1 MYRVRCSCLL
11 VLGLASCAASGPVRT
26 GLDDAAHLTELLGG
40 KRVGVIANATAR
52 DAQGRF
58 IVDVLRALPQVR
70 VTALFAPE
78 HGLQAQLGAG
88 DRVLDETFQGLTVY
102 SLYGKTRQPTPAML
116 AEVDALVFDIQD
128 VGARFYTYAS
138 TMTLA
143 MAAAAE
149 CGKPFVVLDR
159 PNPIN
164 GRTVEGNLLEPAF
177 ASFVGLWPIPVRH
190 GLTMG
195 ELARLVAGE
204 GWLKGPRPPD
214 LTVVPV
220 QGWRRS
226 MWFDQT
232 HLAFIRPS
240 PNIPDPDT
248 ALVYIGLCLLEG
260 TNVSEG
266 RGTDRPFMQF
276 GAPWVDG
283 QALCT
288 RLEALRLPG
297 LAFEPTS
304 FADLLET
311 RRHTVPR
318 CADHHHRPRS
328 RRILLERH
336 PHRPDAACHGPG
348 AIRFSR
354 EPFRPPLRHGPH
366 PQGHRGRSTAGPV
379 TAGLAGGIAAVSGRS
394 AALSAVSVTGLQ
406 RAALMKTER
415 IGGKP

>member
-1 MYRVRCSCLL
+1 MYHVRCSCLL

-58 IVDVLRALPQVR
+58 IVDVLRDLPQVR

-283 QALCT
+283 PALCT
-288 RLEALRLPG
+288 RLEALHLPG

-304 FADLLET
+304 FTPTSSKHAGTPCRGARIIITDRDRVESYWSGIRIVQTLRAMDPEQFAFRASHFDRLCGTDRIRKAIEAGQLLDPLRRDWQADL
-311 RRHTVPR
+311 
-318 CADHHHRPRS
+318 HRFEAVRE
-328 RRILLERH
+328 RYLLY
-336 PHRPDAACHGPG
+336 P
-348 AIRFSR
+348 
-354 EPFRPPLRHGPH
+354 
-366 PQGHRGRSTAGPV
+366 
-379 TAGLAGGIAAVSGRS
+379 
-394 AALSAVSVTGLQ
+394 
-406 RAALMKTER
+406 
-415 IGGKP
+415 

>member
-1 MYRVRCSCLL
+1 MYRVLYGSVLT
-11 VLGLASCAASGPVRT
+11 LGLVSCAASGPVRT
-26 GLDDAAHLTELLGG
+26 GLDDTAHLAELLGG

-58 IVDVLRALPQVR
+58 IVDVLRDLPQVR

-88 DRVLDETFQGLTVY
+88 DRVQDETFQGLTVH
-102 SLYGKTRQPTPAML
+102 SLYGETRRPTPQML
-116 AEVDALVFDIQD
+116 ADVDVLVFDIQD

-143 MAAAAE
+143 MGAAAE
-149 CGKPFVVLDR
+149 CGKPFIVLDR

-164 GRTVEGNLLEPAF
+164 GRAVEGNLLEPAF

-214 LTVVPV
+214 LTVVPM
-220 QGWRRS
+220 QGWRRA

-232 HLAFIRPS
+232 HLVFIRPS

-288 RLEALRLPG
+288 RLEALHLPG
-297 LAFEPTS
+297 LAFEPMSFTPTS
-304 FADLLET
+304 SKHAGTL
-311 RRHTVPR
+311 
-318 CADHHHRPRS
+318 
-328 RRILLERH
+328 
-336 PHRPDAACHGPG
+336 CHGARIIITDRDRVESYWSGIRIVQTLRTMDPEQFAFRAG
-348 AIRFSR
+348 HFDRLCGTDRIRKAI
-354 EPFRPPLRHGPH
+354 EADRPLEPLRRNW
-366 PQGHRGRSTAGPV
+366 QAE
-379 TAGLAGGIAAVSGRS
+379 
-394 AALSAVSVTGLQ
+394 LQ
-406 RAALMKTER
+406 RFQAVRQRYLLY
-415 IGGKP
+415 P